1 MEDGGKRVLGGGGR
15 GRERWR
21 DSRKL
26 LMMTRVILRNNSR
39 FSRELLIKLREG
51 ECNF

>member
-1 MEDGGKRVLGGGGR
+1 MEDGGKRVLEGGVG
-15 GRERWR
+15 RWR